1 MNNTK
6 VKPNP
11 LLGVIIVL
19 VSIIGCM
26 GIFYV
31 IYALS
36 DPSKLLIT
44 NLSKMNKSINQIV
57 EDLDNPYFALLNEDS
72 MIEINTTISNPLES
86 LFETEPISFKVW
98 KQEKDLYF
106 ELDQVYYHTT
116 INEDFFID
124 KETLSNLIKSLKEEK
139 KFESSTQKDVML
151 SLNGKEERVRKYTL
165 NLSEEE
171 KINLYIKGMNH
182 ILLMELERNNYTF
195 SYQSLENK
203 EVFSLTNKKDNT
215 RYELVKENE
224 NYTFSSSKNN
234 EQNIAGTIR
243 VQDKEILMH
252 LDSSWLDL
260 PYSVDS
266 TIDKEKDD
274 LNESNL
280 NINISFLKDTLS
292 LESTISVT
300 LTDLK
305 VFNKDGMEIKEIDT
319 LSENER
325 KALEE
330 RWQKL
335 VTF

>member
-19 VSIIGCM
+19 VTIIGCM

-57 EDLDNPYFALLNEDS
+57 EDLNSPYFALLNENS
-72 MIEINTTISNPLES
+72 TMEISTTISKSLEN
-86 LFETEPISFKVW
+86 LFEAEPVSFNVW

-106 ELDQVYYHTT
+106 ELDQEYYHTT
-116 INEDFFID
+116 INQDFFMN
-124 KETLSNLIKSLKEEK
+124 KEQISNLIKSLKEGK
-139 KFESSTQKDVML
+139 QFESSTTKDITL

-165 NLSEEE
+165 RLSEDEE
-171 KINLYIKGMNH
+171 INLYIKGMNH
-182 ILLMELERNNYTF
+182 ILLMELEKNNYTF

-203 EVFSLTNKKDNT
+203 ELFSLTNNQDNT
-215 RYELVKENE
+215 RYELVKETE
-224 NYTFSSSKNN
+224 YTFSSYKSDG
-234 EQNIAGTIR
+234 QNISGTIQ
-243 VQDKEILMH
+243 VQDKEILIH
-252 LDSSWLDL
+252 LDSSWYDL
-260 PYSVDS
+260 PYSVDFI
-266 TIDKEKDD
+266 IDKEKDD
-274 LNESNL
+274 LNNSNL
-280 NINISFLKDTLS
+280 NIKISFLKDTLS
-292 LESTISVT
+292 LESNIAIV
-300 LTDLK
+300 LTDYK
-305 VFNKDGMEIKEIDT
+305 VFDREEVEIKEIDS

-330 RWQKL
+330 KWKQF